1 MTSGRFRLDGKEYET
16 QQLSQ
21 ECRELVE
28 RLRFVRLTIQDIE
41 NRMALLSKAK
51 NGYIEDLKTEIIQ
64 ERTGV
69 DFSNLFSDE

>member
-69 DFSNLFSDE
+69 DFGDLFSDE